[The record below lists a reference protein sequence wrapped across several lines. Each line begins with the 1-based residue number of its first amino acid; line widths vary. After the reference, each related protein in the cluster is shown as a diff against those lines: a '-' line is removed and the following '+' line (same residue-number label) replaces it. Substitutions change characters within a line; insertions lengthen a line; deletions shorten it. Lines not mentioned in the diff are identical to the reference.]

1 MTNKILIPVD
11 FSIHSDKAV
20 EYAVQLAEKNDFQID
35 LLHVFTDHTNIY
47 QNALEDPELV
57 DPRVP
62 EAKKQMVDLI
72 HKFQTE
78 TSTIQFN
85 TLYKDGNLYDQVS
98 TLASRNSYNA
108 IIMGTKGA
116 FGLDALL
123 IGSNMFD
130 VFLNTK
136 VPVLAVPY
144 SEKKFKVEK
153 IGLLCNF
160 KYGEI
165 DVLKQAIKV
174 YGTDF
179 ELVLIHINTSNES
192 IHNIDKS
199 FDVFIDKIIEETGIE
214 DISYIIKSQTF
225 FVQYKEDISSAIDT
239 VISDELLDVL
249 LVTKSKKSFLRKII
263 EENIVRRMA
272 YQIQIPKFFARRI
285 EE

>member
-1 MTNKILIPVD
+1 MSNKILIPVD

-20 EYAVQLAEKNDFQID
+20 EYAVKLADKNDFQID
-35 LLHVFTDHTNIY
+35 LLHVFTDHSNIY
-47 QNALEDPELV
+47 QNAIEDPSLV

-62 EAKKQMVDLI
+62 EAKKQMDSLI
-72 HKFQTE
+72 EKFHNDAP
-78 TSTIQFN
+78 TIQFN
-85 TLYKDGNLYDQVS
+85 VLYTDGNLYDEVS
-98 TLASRNSYNA
+98 KFASQEAYNA
-108 IIMGTKGA
+108 IVMGTKGA

-144 SEKKFKVEK
+144 SEKKYNVDKV
-153 IGLLCNF
+153 GLLCNF

-174 YGTDF
+174 YGKDF

-199 FDVFIDKIIEETGIE
+199 FDVFIEKIIEETGIE
-214 DISYIIKSQTF
+214 DISYVIKSQTF

-272 YQIQIPKFFARRI
+272 YQIQIPKFFAKRT
-285 EE
+285 EA